1 MTIFMGI
8 DPGPHNGIAYNIDG
22 VYATGLV
29 TERNELWDLIAKHH
43 PDRLAFEVFIGTGRL
58 DPAKQHTIEIVGSL
72 YGVCR
77 ILKIKQYP
85 QQPQTRRPFLP
96 HAKSLLQGKGC
107 SVHEHDALAH
117 LLLLEWRIQK
127 GQIK

>member
-1 MTIFMGI
+1 MIIGI
-8 DPGPHNGIAYNIDG
+8 DPGPNIGFAMHVSDQ
-22 VYATGLV
+22 YATALY
-29 TERNELWDLIAKHH
+29 TEPNVLWDLLKAH
-43 PDRLAFEVFIGTGRL
+43 PPERLAFETFIGTGRL
-58 DPAKQHTIEIVGSL
+58 DPAKQHTIELVGSL
-72 YGVCR
+72 RGLCR
-77 ILKIKQYP
+77 VLGIKGYP